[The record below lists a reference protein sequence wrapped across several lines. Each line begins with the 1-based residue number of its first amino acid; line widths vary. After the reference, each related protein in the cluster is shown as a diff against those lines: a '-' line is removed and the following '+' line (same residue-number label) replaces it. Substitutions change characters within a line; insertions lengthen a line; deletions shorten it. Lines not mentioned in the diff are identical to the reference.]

1 MFFQRE
7 FRPNRRCCR
16 RTEGCTSQL
25 KLPSFLVGLFLSITL
40 SQILL
45 SVRPIFT
52 VLPITLSFLVHFQP
66 EKYWIEGLDMLFSM
80 VRRWSIQ
87 SWFWPGHCLGQ
98 TSVQL
103 GQLWLTLVKL
113 GQHRSN
119 LSKPH
124 EMCPRHLL
132 KASWCI
138 WTTLGSNSTESGC
151 LVLHANTREN
161 HRGKNRVMTVAP
173 SLLGVVW
180 HKEYQTMNKWLNFCS
195 LKFS

>member
-40 SQILL
+40 SQIWL

-80 VRRWSIQ
+80 VRRWSIK
-87 SWFWPGHCLGQ
+87 SCFWPGHDLGQ
-98 TSVQL
+98 TLVKPS
-103 GQLWLTLVKL
+103 QLW
-113 GQHRSN
+113 SN
-119 LSKPH
+119 LSKPR
-124 EMCPRHLL
+124 EIGPRLCFENFVMHLRL
-132 KASWCI
+132 FRVE
-138 WTTLGSNSTESGC
+138 LGSVRLPRFTCRHS
-151 LVLHANTREN
+151 RKF
-161 HRGKNRVMTVAP
+161 RG
-173 SLLGVVW
+173 
-180 HKEYQTMNKWLNFCS
+180 
-195 LKFS
+195 